1 MIHSILSTIDTLKYL
16 CVCYVPGTQRG
27 TVTPVVSRRSCPLE
41 YASLRGHYLIN
52 CNDGAPVQTVQR
64 ESCVHVG
71 QAYLMG
77 LWERCLKGE
86 YKFPRFR
93 WGEGEVSHV
102 TNWKVARLRVVT

>member
-1 MIHSILSTIDTLKYL
+1 MRHSYPCDI
-16 CVCYVPGTQRG
+16 
-27 TVTPVVSRRSCPLE
+27 RRPCPLE

-52 CNDGAPVQTVQR
+52 CNDGVTMQTVQR

-93 WGEGEVSHV
+93 WGGGEVSRV
-102 TNWKVARLRVVT
+102 TNWKVARLRVVM